1 MEERDS
7 QKYKEKTRTH
17 FEEIS
22 THYSDS
28 YAGKYTAPMHDSLI
42 KELAL
47 ITFASLLD
55 VGCGTGTFLSIVSK
69 RFDVKVSGIDISPGM
84 IEKSREMLGGGA
96 DLRVGD
102 SEHLPWNDKS
112 FDVVTCIA
120 SFHHYPNPE
129 PVLMEMKRVLKPGG
143 RVIIADPWA
152 PNPWRFF
159 ANLIIRTRLN
169 RGGDVKV
176 YSREEMHELL
186 EKCGLTC
193 VKWKVKGNL
202 WKKYFIV
209 TASA

>member
-1 MEERDS
+1 MEEHNS

-17 FEEIS
+17 FDEIS

-28 YAGKYTAPMHDSLI
+28 YAGKYTAPMHDALI
-42 KELAL
+42 QELAE

-69 RFDVKVSGIDISPGM
+69 RFDVKVSGIDISRGM
-84 IEKSREMLGGGA
+84 IEKSRELFGSGA

-102 SEHLPWNDKS
+102 SEHLPWNNES

-120 SFHHYPNPE
+120 SFHHYPNPV

-143 RVIIADPWA
+143 RVIIADPWV

-159 ANLIIRTRLN
+159 ANLIVRTRLN
-169 RGGDVKV
+169 RGGDVRV
-176 YSREEMHELL
+176 YSWEEMQELL
-186 EKCGLTC
+186 EKCGLES